1 MFDNCNKKW
10 DMTMHWL
17 YAIIVTLWFLLT
29 SIVLFIN
36 YRLSRWFPHFT
47 ENDKLK
53 LRRYLQNKIINYIK
67 MKWNERKKSF
77 LKILLFISVRKWYSS
92 KADKK
97 ILLLKE
103 RFGRKIYLIFEN
115 ILEITLIFLN
125 CALPPHFGFCIVVN

>member
-1 MFDNCNKKW
+1 MFDKCNKKW

-115 ILEITLIFLN
+115 IFEITLIFLN
-125 CALPPHFGFCIVVN
+125 CISIFKNNK